1 MKLRSHSLDYQRI
14 AQGSTRSLALY
25 CIGSRETQRE
35 ASVTR
40 RACRPVGRRLKMQQT
55 ETAKLK
61 GLAEHARL
69 SHAHWLGAARKG
81 GTGKYGPA
89 YCIDGAGVWR
99 RRLGELLTQIRNA
112 EAAR

>member
-1 MKLRSHSLDYQRI
+1 MAGI
-14 AQGSTRSLALY
+14 FPWVA
-25 CIGSRETQRE
+25 
-35 ASVTR
+35 
-40 RACRPVGRRLKMQQT
+40 
-55 ETAKLK
+55 
-61 GLAEHARL
+61 L

-112 EAAR
+112 GPAR

>member
-1 MKLRSHSLDYQRI
+1 
-14 AQGSTRSLALY
+14 
-25 CIGSRETQRE
+25 
-35 ASVTR
+35 
-40 RACRPVGRRLKMQQT
+40 MQQT
-55 ETAKLK
+55 EIAKLK
-61 GLAEHARL
+61 DRADHARL

-112 EAAR
+112 EPAR